1 MAGKGKERRRFP
13 RKDTQAKVRVT
24 AGDLRNLAFQA
35 SLPSLDVSIGG
46 VFLQSEF
53 FLKLGTELEL
63 EFTLPGVSERIQC
76 TGRVVREERQAG
88 PRGTRSGFAVQFVRY
103 GEGAWLALA
112 TYFLAPQVQRFLH
125 EYRRA
130 NRAQRFRND
139 EDRWM
144 DLIVAWE
151 MDRLGRGGSVAL

>member
-1 MAGKGKERRRFP
+1 MAAKAKDRRRFP
-13 RKDTQAKVRVT
+13 RKDTQAKVRVM
-24 AGDLRNLAFQA
+24 AGDLRDLAFEA
-35 SLPSLDVSIGG
+35 SLPSLDISIGG

-63 EFTLPGVSERIQC
+63 EFSLPGVSERIQC
-76 TGRVVREERQAG
+76 SGRVVREERQAH
-88 PRGTRSGFAVQFVRY
+88 PRGARSGFAIQFVRY

-112 TYFLAPQVQRFLH
+112 TYFLAPQVRRFLS

-130 NRAQRFRND
+130 NRTQRFRNE
-139 EDRWM
+139 EDRMM

-151 MDRLGRGGSVAL
+151 MDRLARGGTVAL